1 LLINDPKLNSLSNTQ
16 FIYEVESLAFQEELE
31 AEKYKKTAEIIKEAL
46 VNYLGLNMVPVED
59 SETGMLRMPKDN
71 EVMPLAALIG
81 NPEILAQVAK
91 KHEELQQQNEIQDQ
105 LEMEELYGEEMS
117 PEELEEF
124 FDDGSDLEFID
135 NPEEFQKHLIWNSAE
150 TQAALNSMV
159 TPLEDA
165 EDPYEL
171 LEKESSDSYV
181 NKKEKRITIDE

>member
-1 LLINDPKLNSLSNTQ
+1 LINDPKLNSLSNTQ